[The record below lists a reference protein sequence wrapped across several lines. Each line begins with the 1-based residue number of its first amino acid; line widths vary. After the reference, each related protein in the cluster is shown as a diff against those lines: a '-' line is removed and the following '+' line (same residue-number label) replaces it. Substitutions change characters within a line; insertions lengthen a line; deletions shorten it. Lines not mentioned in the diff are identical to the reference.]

1 MKNNFITKIIGATLA
16 FAMMIGGAVGINAA
30 KQAKEVN
37 AATVTYKLTINAS
50 NFNTTSYA
58 ANNNNKTTNA
68 VCTTDNT
75 KTFAV
80 EWTSYQVMKNGNN
93 MQWQKSKGYIYNST
107 DLGTISSVQV
117 TKSAGTFTT
126 YYGTA
131 AQPSSGSA
139 GDGKGFFKTSVGGD
153 TGTTSK
159 IEITFTVSEGG
170 PQSLTNPNPQYNNST
185 KVVSWTT
192 DANAS
197 GYQIK
202 IDSGE
207 YSDINTS
214 TYNVSSLTKNVPHT
228 VYIKAVGDG
237 VSYSS
242 TEGSV
247 TFTPFDGKD
256 FALCTSVNDLEAGAK
271 YIFTSDKTGTVK
283 TMSTEENAN
292 NRKTVSVSVD
302 AQSHR
307 ISSTIDTLVLE
318 LGGSNNN
325 WTFHT
330 DNYAGTNGYLASA
343 SSGDSNYLRVQETA
357 YTATIAFSNEEANVV
372 IQPHSTRN
380 KIRFN
385 SSLFACYSSGQDP
398 VYLWKEYKEL
408 DHLSVTGSLEKTA
421 YYDSEE
427 FSSAG
432 LTISAVYTDSSS
444 RVLAADAVDWGNS
457 LTAGMTQIRGSYTEN
472 GITKYTQYF
481 DITVAADSLSSVT
494 LSGTMGASYYLDA
507 EWNPGTLAVTANYAS
522 DTHVIVTN
530 EATIAYFSDSAM
542 QNEVA
547 TPADLGV
554 GQNQT
559 IYVKATYNTVSNTT
573 GYAQTVTV
581 SVEPGTTANNPLTA
595 DNAVE
600 KGLALAAVGNETEK
614 QYYIQG
620 VVTQVIEND
629 LGGTHNNATFLLEE
643 ANQTAE
649 FKAYRIAPEGEFNNY
664 DELVEGA
671 EVLIKC
677 KIKKFSATSIQNGSV
692 GALLSISY
700 TAPEATGVTL
710 NKTSLNL
717 EINDTF
723 QLSASLQPVG
733 AQGNVAWSS
742 SNASVASVSENGLVT
757 AKVKGSAT
765 ITAQVSENVKAECN
779 VIVAEPSR
787 SANKVVTVDLTNG
800 ASVSDTDFELTIEA
814 ESKTGYY
821 QDGSGTEKYFV
832 AKAETPL
839 FVCEPT
845 SIIFTARLGAG
856 SAKDPLEHNVE
867 ACLVDNQG
875 NEINSTKTVVANAL
889 PKNPENFTIELPY
902 SANAYGFKLM
912 HTKETNFNARYYS
925 FSLSYKYSDTFAVL
939 SGNETNEGVDQ
950 VKMTFGATVSVAT
963 WNSLQTAYGT
973 ITDYGV
979 MMFKT
984 TSALSSD
991 TPVQDRFKVNGAL
1004 ANFHKGSAEISP
1016 DGDIYK
1022 FSAYV
1027 SFSDNTKYGTTV
1039 CAAPYIVANGVYY
1052 FLGEV
1057 QYSVNTLAQYHLQN
1071 GGSNLSTE
1079 ALNVLAG
1086 N

>member
-16 FAMMIGGAVGINAA
+16 FAMMIGGAVGINVA

-37 AATVTYKLTINAS
+37 AATATYKLTIDAS
-50 NFNTTSYA
+50 DFNTTSYA
-58 ANNNNKTTNA
+58 ANNNEKTSNA

-75 KTFAV
+75 KEFEV
-80 EWTSYQVMKNGNN
+80 KWTSNQVMKNSNN
-93 MQWQKSKGYIYNST
+93 MQWKKSEGYIYNST
-107 DLGTISSVQV
+107 DLGTITNV
-117 TKSAGTFTT
+117 TVTSSAGSFTT
-126 YYGTA
+126 YYGTTEH
-131 AQPSSGSA
+131 PTSGTTV
-139 GDGKGFFKTSVGGD
+139 GNGFFTVKVGSS

-159 IEITFTVSEGG
+159 IEVTFNIVEGG
-170 PQSLTNPNPQYNNST
+170 PQALANPNPQYNNST
-185 KVVSWTT
+185 KVVSWTI

-214 TYNVSSLTKNVPHT
+214 TYNASSLTKNVPHT

-256 FALCTSVNDLEAGAK
+256 FALCTSVNDLEVGAK

-283 TMSTEENAN
+283 AMSTEENAN
-292 NRKTVSVSVD
+292 NRKTTSVSVD

-318 LGGSNNN
+318 LGGSNDN

-357 YTATIAFSNEEANVV
+357 YTATIGFSNEQANVV
-372 IQPHSTRN
+372 IQPHSSRN

-432 LTISAVYTDSSS
+432 LTISAVYADSSS
-444 RVLAADAVDWGNS
+444 KVLAANEVNWES

-481 DITVAADSLSSVT
+481 NITVAADSLSSVT

-522 DTHVIVTN
+522 DTHITVTN

-559 IYVKATYNTVSNTT
+559 VYVKATYNAVSNTV
-573 GYAQTVTV
+573 GYAQTVTI
-581 SVEPGTTANNPLTA
+581 SVEPGTTENNPLTVA
-595 DNAVE
+595 AAVE
-600 KGLALAAVGNETEK
+600 IGNALEHNAQTSKE
-614 QYYIQG
+614 YYIQG
-620 VVTQVIEND
+620 VVSQIVENN
-629 LGGTHNNATFLLEE
+629 LNANTKKATFWLQNGDVAQGFEVYQISP
-643 ANQTAE
+643 ANGCT
-649 FKAYRIAPEGEFNNY
+649 NY
-664 DELVEGA
+664 TDFREGA

-677 KIKKFSATSIQNGSV
+677 QIKRYNSIIETGTAKS
-692 GALLSISY
+692 LLSITY
-700 TAPEATGVTL
+700 TAPEATDITL
-710 NKTSLNL
+710 NRTSLNI
-717 EINDTF
+717 ETNDTF
-723 QLSASLQPVG
+723 QLTFTLSPLG
-733 AQGNVAWSS
+733 AEGNVNWSS
-742 SNASVASVSENGLVT
+742 NNESVATVSDSGLIT
-757 AKVKGSAT
+757 AIAKGSAK

-800 ASVSDTDFELTIEA
+800 ASVSDTNFELTIEA

-856 SAKDPLEHNVE
+856 SAKNPLEHNVE

-912 HTKETNFNARYYS
+912 HTKEASFNARYYS

-963 WNSLQTAYGT
+963 WNSLETAYGT

-1004 ANFHKGSAEISP
+1004 ANFHKGSAEISS

-1052 FLGEV
+1052 FLGEI